1 MRPAK
6 PCAHTLRAELRRGV
20 DCRRRPAAVV
30 HLPGQILAPSAHPT
44 SRWPSSPRAGRNL
57 PEDTPECGIDRTPFL
72 AGKLHVFRSI
82 RAGVQLV
89 LLSFRV
95 RGKSA
100 LHGPGPPGAFSTRR
114 RRENV
119 SKG

>member
-1 MRPAK
+1 MPPAK
-6 PCAHTLRAELRRGV
+6 PCAHTRRAELRRGV
-20 DCRRRPAAVV
+20 DCRTRLAAGV
-30 HLPGQILAPSAHPT
+30 HLPGQILALSAHPT
-44 SRWPSSPRAGRNL
+44 SRSPSSPRAGRNP
-57 PEDTPECGIDRTPFL
+57 PEDTPECDINRTPYL

-95 RGKSA
+95 GGKSA
-100 LHGPGPPGAFSTRR
+100 LPEPGPPGAFSTRR